1 MNTQQERIAEFIDG
15 HTDQIALNLRCTHDF
30 FTSFF
35 PIETITLTD
44 GKDATGKIVTNPMI
58 CYGTFVQ
65 HIANGSSKSL
75 PQVTIAAT
83 QQGFSI
89 YFLGIRGKID
99 LRELSFDL
107 GKVNVTG
114 YCIRFKQWNEIN
126 QSTLKEIVLLSMQVT
141 LT

>member
-1 MNTQQERIAEFIDG
+1 MNTQQERIAKFIDG
-15 HTDQIALNLRCTHDF
+15 HADHIALNLRFANDF
-30 FTSFF
+30 FTSIF
-35 PIETITLTD
+35 PIETVTLTD

-58 CYGTFVQ
+58 CYGSFEQ
-65 HIANGSSKSL
+65 HNANGGSKSL
-75 PQVTIAAT
+75 PQLTLAAT

-89 YFLGIRGKID
+89 YLLGIRGKLD
-99 LRELSFDL
+99 LRELSLEL

-126 QSTLKEIVLLSMQVT
+126 QSILRDIVLKSRDVT